1 MEKIFQ
7 TSNNSESNTL
17 SPEELELLNRLKDV
31 FEQGAL
37 RINALKVLAENQ
49 NNIIDHALL
58 ELFDDKTAIIQQ
70 VDLNKAIP
78 ISFKSEIFLHCICDM
93 SLRYINCAL
102 MLRDK
107 TLLDQIQPD
116 LNFLKDRYFS
126 LGGTNSLI
134 TAAFRQMQAVIPPL
148 INNFDIVAEL
158 DSYFEYLIFSL
169 DNQHEAILKKQSQ
182 GLAKLAEE
190 WLAEDIEEPHEQ
202 EETWNYLRDALN
214 NGTLSHRSIPA

>member
-1 MEKIFQ
+1 MEKISQ
-7 TSNNSESNTL
+7 TSNNSDSNTL
-17 SPEELELLNRLKDV
+17 IPKELESLNRLKD
-31 FEQGAL
+31 FLEQWTL

-49 NNIIDHALL
+49 NNIMDHAVL
-58 ELFDDKTAIIQQ
+58 ELVKCKPTITQQ

-78 ISFKSEIFLHCICDM
+78 ISFESEIFLHCICDI

-102 MLRDK
+102 MLEDK

-182 GLAKLAEE
+182 VLAKLAEE
-190 WLAEDIEEPHEQ
+190 WLAEYIE
-202 EETWNYLRDALN
+202 
-214 NGTLSHRSIPA
+214 